1 MMQLA
6 RRVALIG
13 ALVAGIATGAL
24 AQGFDKV
31 FEAYS
36 NGKVAEAVK
45 GFKALAGKGD
55 ARAQQMLGRI
65 YSDPE
70 SGVKNDA
77 EAIKWYKQAADRGD
91 AVAQVAL
98 GSMYVDGIG
107 VKQDYG
113 EAYKWLY
120 LVVTGEDI
128 TVANRAMDVYGLIEK
143 LVTKDQIAAAEAF
156 ADNWQPKN

>member
-1 MMQLA
+1 MMQSARSAALA
-6 RRVALIG
+6 AALI
-13 ALVAGIATGAL
+13 AGLATA
-24 AQGFDKV
+24 AWAETFEEV

-36 NGKVAEAVK
+36 HGKVAEAVD
-45 GFKALAGKGD
+45 GFKTLAAKGD

-70 SGVKNDA
+70 SGMQNDA
-77 EAIKWYKQAADRGD
+77 EAVKWYKQAADRGD
-91 AVAQVAL
+91 AVAQLAL
-98 GSMYVDGIG
+98 GTMYVDGIG
-107 VKQDYG
+107 VQQDYG

-128 TVANRAMDVYGLIEK
+128 KVANQALDVYGLIEK

-156 ADNWQPKN
+156 ADSWQPKN